1 MTRASDDIR
10 PKRSSSAA
18 VLAASLASLPC
29 DLAYLAFLL
38 VAWPILLARMAWKG
52 KLRTDWGGRFGF
64 GEALPRRAAGGRARI
79 LIHAVS
85 VGEVNAIRG
94 LVERLSA
101 ATDAAAAAPP
111 EVVVSTTTDT
121 GFARARALFGGRH
134 AVMRT
139 PFDLSFAVRRW
150 LARADA
156 DLLVLVELELWPNMT
171 RLAEA
176 RGMPVVVVNGRLS
189 DRSIRRYRRVR
200 ALVRG
205 MFARATVVLAQSRVV
220 ADRFAELGA
229 RETFVTGNMKWDSI
243 AIRDGVP
250 GAEAFA
256 ESFGLPTDAPLV
268 VAGSTEPGEEI
279 LLRDALPA
287 GARLLIAPRKPEWWD
302 GVAANLPGCV
312 RRSKGERGGDTTRYF
327 LLDTIGELSTA
338 YALADA
344 VVMGRSFGRLY
355 GSDPIEP
362 ASLGKPVVIGPR
374 VADFREVVEAFK
386 ARGGLLQVEAA
397 ALAPTL
403 ARLLSEE
410 PFRRTVAAAGVETIR
425 REQGGTARTAEVLL
439 SMLPSR

>member
-1 MTRASDDIR
+1 MTRASDDTTTS
-10 PKRSSSAA
+10 RSRDAA
-18 VLAASLASLPC
+18 VLRASLASLPV
-29 DLAYLAFLL
+29 DLVYLAFLL
-38 VAWPILLARMAWKG
+38 VAWPVLLGRMAWKG
-52 KLRTDWGGRFGF
+52 KLRTDWPARFGL
-64 GEALPRRAAGGRARI
+64 GAALPRRTKGGPARI

-94 LVERLSA
+94 LVERLSSDDEG
-101 ATDAAAAAPP
+101 ATAPP

-121 GFARARALFGGRH
+121 GFARARALFGERH
-134 AVMRT
+134 SVVRT

-150 LARADA
+150 LARVDA
-156 DLLVLVELELWPNMT
+156 DMLVLVELELWPNMT
-171 RLAEA
+171 RLARA

-200 ALVRG
+200 RLVRG
-205 MFARATVVLAQSRVV
+205 MFGRASVVLAQSRAV

-229 RETFVTGNMKWDSI
+229 QETLVTGNMKWDSI

-250 GAEAFA
+250 GSERLADG
-256 ESFGLPTDAPLV
+256 FGVRGDAPLV

-279 LLRDALPA
+279 LLRDALPE
-287 GARLLIAPRKPEWWD
+287 GACLLIAPRKPEWWD

-312 RRSKGERGGDTTRYF
+312 RRSRGERGGPATRFY

-338 YALADA
+338 YALADV

-374 VADFREVVEAFK
+374 VADFREVVAAFR
-386 ARGGLLQVEAA
+386 ARDGLLQVEAD

-403 ARLLSEE
+403 ARLLADE
-410 PFRRTVAAAGVETIR
+410 PFRRRVAAAGVETIR

-439 SMLPSR
+439 SLLSAR